1 MEGRWFTNIQLRRV
15 TISKS
20 DGKIVIVDC
29 KNVFDEDGGGYLFGY
44 RKREREKY

>member
-1 MEGRWFTNIQLRRV
+1 MGGREFTNIQLRQLA
-15 TISKS
+15 ISKS

-44 RKREREKY
+44 KKREK